1 MTDSPDQRDP
11 LELLAEEFASRCR
24 RGESPSVSEYA
35 ATYPQYARQIEELFP
50 AVAMMEQFRTAE
62 RAQREATLK
71 QTKFAVPPE
80 HIGDFDIVQEIGRGG
95 MGIVYE
101 AEQRSLGRRVALKVL
116 PKHVLL
122 LDKHLK
128 RFQREAQTAARLRHT
143 NIVAVF
149 GVGEQD
155 GLHYYVMPLV
165 RGVGLD
171 EIIRE
176 LRHAGDDP
184 VPGSTPGGDPAASP
198 PDIQQITRALIAR
211 KFPAEPPDTSDAQ
224 PDASEDSPVIA
235 QTSQSRIC
243 ERANHRKDQA

>member
-11 LELLAEEFASRCR
+11 LELLADEFASRCR

-35 ATYPQYARQIEELFP
+35 AKYPQYARQIEELFP

-71 QTKFAVPPE
+71 QAEFAVPPDR
-80 HIGDFDIVQEIGRGG
+80 IGDFDVVQEIGRGG

-101 AEQRSLGRRVALKVL
+101 AEQRSLGRPVALKVL

-155 GLHYYVMPLV
+155 GLHYYVMPLL
-165 RGVGLD
+165 RAIGLD

-176 LRHAGDDP
+176 LRTAND
-184 VPGSTPGGDPAASP
+184 A
-198 PDIQQITRALIAR
+198 
-211 KFPAEPPDTSDAQ
+211 PDTS
-224 PDASEDSPVIA
+224 P
-235 QTSQSRIC
+235 RISSNAP
-243 ERANHRKDQA
+243 RFNRS